1 MGKWKAALRLL
12 IKDSPIQI
20 LVALSFVMLLLTGA
34 ALQDGGTVITWKT
47 LADVKY
53 RKELNGEYDLY
64 FMYPAFGPK
73 VRSLDGKRIS
83 IKGYMIPV
91 DEYGRS
97 YVISAKPMAQCFFC
111 GGAGPESLIEL
122 QLKKKGL
129 RFKTDEIRTVTGVL
143 RLNARDVDHLNYIL
157 KEVEVFD

>member
-1 MGKWKAALRLL
+1 M
-12 IKDSPIQI
+12 
-20 LVALSFVMLLLTGA
+20 
-34 ALQDGGTVITWKT
+34 ITWKT

-53 RKELNGEYDLY
+53 RKELNEEYELY
-64 FMYPAFGPK
+64 FMYPTFGPK

-91 DEYGRS
+91 DEYGRR

-122 QLKKKGL
+122 QLKKNGL
-129 RFKTDEIRTVTGVL
+129 RFKTDEIRTVTGIL
-143 RLNARDVDHLNYIL
+143 TLNARDVDHLNYIL
-157 KEVEVFD
+157 KGVEVAD